1 MKKKVCYYLEEM
13 VTKLL
18 GHDLMKLTKAPD
30 GGVAMSSDRIKVS
43 FLQDIYTI
51 TITEANAH
59 TLLIGHRGHY
69 LCETNSKRPVTTQA
83 SSVLTVKCYFVQ

>member
-1 MKKKVCYYLEEM
+1 MKKKVCYYLGEM

-18 GHDLMKLTKAPD
+18 GHDLMKLTKALD
-30 GGVAMSSDRIKVS
+30 EGWQCWVTESKVS
-43 FLQDIYTI
+43 FLWDIYTI
-51 TITEANAH
+51 TITEANEN

-69 LCETNSKRPVTTQA
+69 LCEMNSKRPVTTQA